1 MFSGDKDER
10 RLKNV
15 MEMPSSRQ
23 IFARHEV
30 TATPFLQRGIMF
42 EDKRLVINLTPS

>member
-1 MFSGDKDER
+1 MFSGDKDGR

-30 TATPFLQRGIMF
+30 AATPFLSEGYY
-42 EDKRLVINLTPS
+42 V

>member
-1 MFSGDKDER
+1 MFSGDKDGR

-23 IFARHEV
+23 IFTRHEV
-30 TATPFLQRGIMF
+30 TATPFLSEGYY
-42 EDKRLVINLTPS
+42 V